1 VFAISPS
8 ISNLDWYLVVRCI
21 FLQYPSFL
29 SAILNLKPARF
40 LDQLESGFILN
51 LSSKKVVSSLFITS
65 SLLLSFT
72 ISGKTSALDHP
83 LPILAD
89 HLNLLISNIQ
99 GWSIYFGEDCSM
111 QAFLPY

>member
-1 VFAISPS
+1 V
-8 ISNLDWYLVVRCI
+8 
-21 FLQYPSFL
+21 
-29 SAILNLKPARF
+29 
-40 LDQLESGFILN
+40 ILN

-89 HLNLLISNIQ
+89 HLNLLISNT
-99 GWSIYFGEDCSM
+99 
-111 QAFLPY
+111 